1 MPAPIRVNVVQ
12 SLNIK
17 AAATAL
23 SLVLFVGGC
32 AAVPKS
38 SIDTPLAASDLKA
51 DQSLAGDARG
61 EWPAAKWWTAF
72 NDPQLNSLMD
82 EALAKAPD
90 IKAAKARLEKAE
102 SYYDQVRAVL
112 LPTATANASTAE
124 TKGSINMGSPNTLDF
139 GGTSFNPKS
148 LLPHGYWNMTRL
160 SIDGSYDIDLWGKSH
175 AALEGSLGLARAAQV
190 EEIAA
195 GDNVAINIARAYV
208 ELDRLYK
215 MKDDLLDIKKGADIR
230 LQLMQQRADH
240 QLETADAVLRSKD
253 DQTHLVMQLAQA
265 DGAIK
270 TQGYL
275 IAALAGEGPDRAAT
289 ITRPQLA
296 DITAD
301 EPLPADLPANLL
313 GRRPDVIAARLRIE
327 AQSDNIKYTK
337 ADFYP
342 NLSLTA
348 YIGQQALSLGGFNE
362 LFAKGSG
369 IGSIG
374 PAISLPLF
382 NGGRLKAAY
391 RGAEADY
398 DSAVATYDQ
407 ALTDALHQ
415 AADAANSGQSTAA
428 QLAAAET
435 RADDAGKVYQLSK
448 ARFGHGLN
456 TEIDVLLAHANWV
469 QYQDDVTN
477 LKAQAYDDRLRL
489 IAALGGGYQ
498 PSAVAT
504 DKHAK

>member
-1 MPAPIRVNVVQ
+1 MPAQIRVNAIL
-12 SLNIK
+12 SPAAK
-17 AAATAL
+17 ATATAL
-23 SLVLFVGGC
+23 SLVLVLGGC

-38 SIDTPLAASDLKA
+38 SIDTPVAASDLKA
-51 DQSLAGDARG
+51 DQSLAGDPRG
-61 EWPAAKWWTAF
+61 EWPASQWWTAF

-112 LPTATANASTAE
+112 SPTATANASTSE
-124 TKGSINMGSPNTLDF
+124 TKSSINMGSPNTLDF

-175 AALEGSLGLARAAQV
+175 AALEGSLGLAKAAQV

-215 MKDDLLDIKKGADIR
+215 MRDDLLDIKKGADMR

-296 DITAD
+296 DISAD

-327 AQSDNIKYTK
+327 AQSDNIKYTR

-362 LFAKGSG
+362 LFASGSG

-415 AADAANSGQSTAA
+415 AADAANNGQSTAA
-428 QLAAAET
+428 QLAAAQT
-435 RADDAGKVYQLSK
+435 RADDANKVYQLSK
-448 ARFGHGLN
+448 ARFGRGLN

-477 LKAQAYDDRLRL
+477 LKAQAYNDRLSL

-498 PSAVAT
+498 PVTLALNTHS
-504 DKHAK
+504 K

>member
-1 MPAPIRVNVVQ
+1 MPAPIRVNAAI
-12 SLNIK
+12 SPTFK

-23 SLVLFVGGC
+23 SLVLFLGGC
-32 AAVPKS
+32 AAVPHA
-38 SIDTPLAASDLKA
+38 SIDTPVALADLKA

-61 EWPAAKWWTAF
+61 EWPAAQWWTAF

-82 EALAKAPD
+82 EALAHAPD

-112 LPTATANASTAE
+112 SPTATANASTAE
-124 TKGSINMGSPNTLDF
+124 TQGSVNMGSPNSVNF
-139 GGTSFNPKS
+139 GSTSFNPKS

-175 AALEGSLGLARAAQV
+175 AALKGSLGLAKAAQV

-195 GDNVAINIARAYV
+195 GDNVALNIARAYV

-215 MKDDLLDIKKGADIR
+215 MKDDLLEIKKGADIR
-230 LQLMQQRADH
+230 LQLMQERADH
-240 QLETADAVLRSKD
+240 ELETADAVLRSKD
-253 DQTHLVMQLAQA
+253 DQTHLVMQLAQV

-296 DITAD
+296 DITPD
-301 EPLPADLPANLL
+301 DTLPADLPANLL

-342 NLSLTA
+342 NVSLTA
-348 YIGQQALSLGGFNE
+348 YVGQQALSLGGLNE

-398 DSAVATYDQ
+398 DSAVATYDST
-407 ALTDALHQ
+407 LTDALHQ
-415 AADAANSGQSTAA
+415 LADAASSAQSTQA
-428 QLAAAET
+428 QLAAAQT
-435 RADDAGKVYQLSK
+435 RADDANTVYQLSK
-448 ARFGHGLN
+448 ARFGRGLN

-477 LKAQAYDDRLRL
+477 LKAQAFDDRLSL

-498 PSAVAT
+498 PAALAMNT
-504 DKHAK
+504 HTK